1 MYFNATANCAYR
13 ETAELIAGHSARD
26 GGGREGG
33 RVEKGDGTRKTGGRV
48 VEGGEEGKRRGDE
61 TAPLFWGTCPW
72 VSVFRGAL
80 IPHYPDG

>member
-13 ETAELIAGHSARD
+13 ETAELIAEHSARD
-26 GGGREGG
+26 EGGREVG
-33 RVEKGDGTRKTGGRV
+33 KGDGTGKTGG
-48 VEGGEEGKRRGDE
+48 GKEEGGDE